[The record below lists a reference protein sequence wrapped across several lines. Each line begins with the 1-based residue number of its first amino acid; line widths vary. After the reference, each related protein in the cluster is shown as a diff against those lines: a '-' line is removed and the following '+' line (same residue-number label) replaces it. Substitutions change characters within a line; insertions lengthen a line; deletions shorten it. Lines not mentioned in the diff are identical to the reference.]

1 MRLQRPDPSVK
12 DTPPHMAK
20 LHFFY
25 SVMNAGKSTHLLQA
39 RYNYSAMGFETL
51 LFTSARDDRNGVGR
65 ITSRLGLSEDA
76 RALGPEDNIFDI
88 VAATNRGGRRDP
100 RAIVFIDEVQ
110 FLTPDQIRQA
120 SDIVDD
126 LRIPVMTYGL
136 KNNILGELFSPAI
149 ATVLAYAD
157 AITEHKA
164 ICHCGRKAT
173 MILRFDGDG
182 RVARGGQ
189 IVQVGGEESYSSVC
203 RPCFKA
209 GEIGPVARRALVENS
224 GGRFREYCGPVVCST
239 CDKVYES
246 MPGMAESQQAY
257 HCSATANAS
266 GITGHYGST
275 VADGDH
281 FVYTAGRPPEVRNG
295 NICDACITG
304 LRDRGAIKRESSFFD
319 DEYVS
324 LEEFEDVEED

>member
-1 MRLQRPDPSVK
+1 
-12 DTPPHMAK
+12 MAK

-51 LFTSARDDRNGVGR
+51 LFTSARDDRNGVGK

-76 RALGPEDNIFDI
+76 RALVPEDNIFDI
-88 VAATNRGGRRDP
+88 VSAKSRSFRDP
-100 RAIVFIDEVQ
+100 RTIVFIDEVQ

-120 SDIVDD
+120 SDIVDE

-173 MILRFDGDG
+173 MILRFDQDG

-189 IVQVGGEESYSSVC
+189 IVQVGGEDTYSSVC

-209 GEIGPVARRALVENS
+209 GNIGPMARRKIAENS
-224 GGRFREYCGPVVCST
+224 NGRFNEHCGPVICCT

-246 MPGMAESQQAY
+246 MPGMAESEQAY
-257 HCSATANAS
+257 GCSATANARGIS
-266 GITGHYGST
+266 GYYGST

-281 FVYTAGRPPEVRNG
+281 WVYVNGRPPEVRNG
-295 NICDACITG
+295 NICDECITS
-304 LRDRGAIKRESSFFD
+304 LRDRDLVVCETSYFGGHE
-319 DEYVS
+319 EEGYVEEGF
-324 LEEFEDVEED
+324 LDGNEFEDSTEDES